1 MARFIDI
8 HVLQY
13 LPISCVNRDDAGM
26 PKTISISGVRRARWS
41 SQSQKRLVR
50 NRMRELLPAED
61 LSVRTR
67 LLPQMVLE
75 ALVEKGMDPAEARK
89 AAAEKVQSPLL
100 KKVKAEGEGAEAVED
115 DTSDLATKVLLP
127 VPGGAAD
134 RIAEAILSGDEGFG
148 EGADDKAK
156 TKAINEKLK
165 QVSLDTT
172 LFGRFIASLE
182 LRTDGAV
189 SVAHAVGTTPDG
201 FTSEWWTAIDDEKV
215 VRGGDRVGGMGSQ
228 GLTSGVL
235 YRYATVDLGE
245 LERNAEE
252 AGIDADTFEN
262 LVRIFLEE
270 FSLLRPEA
278 MKRSTAPMTDP
289 ALVRLDVT
297 ERPRSL
303 VTAFTEPVHGAD
315 VVAESVQRLARH
327 AESLDQTYGPALSTV
342 TASTVDGHGQKDLDT
357 AITETLA
364 AAKG

>member
-50 NRMRELLPAED
+50 NRMRELLPADD

-75 ALVEKGMDPAEARK
+75 ALIEKGMDPAEARK
-89 AAAEKVQSPLL
+89 AAAEKVQFPLL
-100 KKVKAEGEGAEAVED
+100 KKTKGEGAEAAAED

-134 RIAEAILSGDEGFG
+134 RIAEGILSGEKGF
-148 EGADDKAK
+148 DDKAEDKDK
-156 TKAINEKLK
+156 TKAINEKLR

-235 YRYATVDLGE
+235 YRYATIDLGE

-252 AGIDADTFEN
+252 AGIDADLREN

-315 VVAESVQRLARH
+315 VVTESVQRLAHH
-327 AESLDQTYGPALSTV
+327 AESLDQAYGPALSTV

-357 AITETLA
+357 AISETLA
-364 AAKG
+364 AVKG

>member
-13 LPISCVNRDDAGM
+13 LPISCVNRDDSGM

-50 NRMRELLPAED
+50 NRMRELLPADD

-75 ALVEKGMDPAEARK
+75 ALIEKGMDPAEARK
-89 AAAEKVQSPLL
+89 AAAEKVQFPLL
-100 KKVKAEGEGAEAVED
+100 KKVKAEGAEAVGED
-115 DTSDLATKVLLP
+115 DTSDLATKVLLS

-134 RIAEAILSGDEGFG
+134 RIAEGILSGEKGFDDEAG
-148 EGADDKAK
+148 DKDK
-156 TKAINEKLK
+156 TKAISEKLR

-235 YRYATVDLGE
+235 YRYATIDLGE

-252 AGIDADTFEN
+252 AGIDADLREN

-327 AESLDQTYGPALSTV
+327 AESLDQAYGPALSTV

-357 AITETLA
+357 AISETLA

>member
-50 NRMRELLPAED
+50 NRMRELLPADD

-75 ALVEKGMDPAEARK
+75 ALIEKGMDPAEARK
-89 AAAEKVQSPLL
+89 AAAEKVQFPLL
-100 KKVKAEGEGAEAVED
+100 KKTKGEGAEAAEED

-134 RIAEAILSGDEGFG
+134 RIAEGILSGEKGFDDEAG
-148 EGADDKAK
+148 DKDK
-156 TKAINEKLK
+156 TKAISEKLR

-235 YRYATVDLGE
+235 YRYATIDLGE

-252 AGIDADTFEN
+252 AGIDADLREN

-327 AESLDQTYGPALSTV
+327 AESLDQAYGPALSTV

-357 AITETLA
+357 AISETLA

>member
-50 NRMRELLPAED
+50 NRMRELLPADD

-75 ALVEKGMDPAEARK
+75 ALIEKGMDPAEARK
-89 AAAEKVQSPLL
+89 AAAEKVQFPLL
-100 KKVKAEGEGAEAVED
+100 KKTKGEGAEAVGED
-115 DTSDLATKVLLP
+115 DTSDLATKVLLS

-134 RIAEAILSGDEGFG
+134 RIAEGILSGEKGFDDEAG
-148 EGADDKAK
+148 DKDK
-156 TKAINEKLK
+156 TKAISEKLR
-165 QVSLDTT
+165 QVSLDAA

-235 YRYATVDLGE
+235 YRYATIDLGE

-252 AGIDADTFEN
+252 AGIDADLREN

-327 AESLDQTYGPALSTV
+327 AESLDQAYGPALSTV

-357 AITETLA
+357 AISETLA

>member
-13 LPISCVNRDDAGM
+13 LPISCVNRDDSGM

-50 NRMRELLPAED
+50 NRMRELLPADD

-75 ALVEKGMDPAEARK
+75 ALIEKGMDPAEARK
-89 AAAEKVQSPLL
+89 AAAEKVQFPLL
-100 KKVKAEGEGAEAVED
+100 KKTKGEGAEAVGED
-115 DTSDLATKVLLP
+115 DTSDLATKVLLS

-134 RIAEAILSGDEGFG
+134 RIAEGILSGEKGFDDEAG
-148 EGADDKAK
+148 DKDK
-156 TKAINEKLK
+156 TKAISEKLR
-165 QVSLDTT
+165 QVSLDAA

-235 YRYATVDLGE
+235 YRYATIDLGE

-252 AGIDADTFEN
+252 AGIDADLREN

-327 AESLDQTYGPALSTV
+327 AESLDQAYGPALSTV

-357 AITETLA
+357 AISETLA

>member
-13 LPISCVNRDDAGM
+13 LPISCVNRDDSGM

-50 NRMRELLPAED
+50 NRMRELLPADD

-75 ALVEKGMDPAEARK
+75 ALIEKGMDPAEARK
-89 AAAEKVQSPLL
+89 AAAEKVQFPLL
-100 KKVKAEGEGAEAVED
+100 KKTKGEGAEAVGED
-115 DTSDLATKVLLP
+115 DTSDLATKVLLS

-134 RIAEAILSGDEGFG
+134 RIAEGILSGEKGFDDEAG
-148 EGADDKAK
+148 DKDK
-156 TKAINEKLK
+156 TKAISEKLR

-235 YRYATVDLGE
+235 YRYATIDLGE

-252 AGIDADTFEN
+252 AGIDADLREN

-327 AESLDQTYGPALSTV
+327 AESLDQAYGPALSTV

-357 AITETLA
+357 AISETLA